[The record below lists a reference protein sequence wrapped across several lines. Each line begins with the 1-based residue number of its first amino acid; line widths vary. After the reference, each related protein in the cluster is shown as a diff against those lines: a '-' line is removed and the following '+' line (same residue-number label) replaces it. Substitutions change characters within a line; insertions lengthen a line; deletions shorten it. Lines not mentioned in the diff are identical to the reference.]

1 MFSWTGFEPIC
12 QTDVPLSGHTSYRL
26 GGPARL
32 CFTPR
37 DESDVAALLR
47 RCNDLGVSWRVL
59 GGGSNLLVRDE
70 GVSQAVIKLGG
81 ESFEATRYRDGVLKA
96 GAAVE
101 MLALVKHAARM
112 GWAGLERLA
121 GIPGTVG
128 GAVRMNAGGRYGCVA
143 ELVRDVTIVTRAGEI
158 VTRTAAQL
166 DFGYRKAELEGGIVT
181 SARFNVEPSDPAAT
195 HDRYLAI
202 WNDKYAT
209 QPPLKMRSAGCV
221 FKNPPG
227 KSAGALIQQA
237 GLKGHRVGGAEI
249 SERHANFIVAGD
261 GASSNDV
268 LGLIDLAQER
278 VWGKFD
284 VELELEVEIW

>member
-37 DESDVAALLR
+37 DETELADLLC
-47 RCNDLGVSWRVL
+47 RCNDLDMSWRVL

-81 ESFEATRYRDGVLKA
+81 ASFTATEYRDGVLSA
-96 GAAVE
+96 GSAVE

-128 GAVRMNAGGRYGCVA
+128 GAVRMNAGGRHGCIA
-143 ELVRDVTIVTRAGEI
+143 ELIRDVTIVTPAGEI

-166 DFGYRKAELEGGIVT
+166 GFRYRKTELDGGIVT
-181 SARFNVEPSDPAAT
+181 SVRFNVEPSDPAAT
-195 HDRYLAI
+195 HDRYLSI

-221 FKNPPG
+221 FKNPSG

-237 GLKGHRVGGAEI
+237 GLKGHRLGGAEI
-249 SERHANFIVAGD
+249 SQRHANFIVAGD
-261 GASSNDV
+261 GASSGDV
-268 LGLIDLAQER
+268 LGLIELAQVR
-278 VWGKFD
+278 VRGEFG

>member
-12 QTDVPLSGHTSYRL
+12 QTDVPLRGHTSYRL

-37 DESDVAALLR
+37 DESDLAALLR
-47 RCNDLGVSWRVL
+47 RCNDLEVSWRVL

-70 GVSQAVIKLGG
+70 GVTEAVIKLGG
-81 ESFEATRYRDGVLKA
+81 KSFGATDYCDGVLSV
-96 GAAVE
+96 GSAVE

-112 GWAGLERLA
+112 GWCGLERLA

-143 ELVRDVTIVTRAGEI
+143 ELVRDVTIVTPAGEI
-158 VTRTAAQL
+158 VTRTAGQL
-166 DFGYRKAELEGGIVT
+166 DFRYRKTELEGGIVT
-181 SARFNVEPSDPAAT
+181 SVRFNLEPSDPAET

-209 QPPLKMRSAGCV
+209 QPPLRMRSAGCV
-221 FKNPPG
+221 FKNPSG

-237 GLKGHRVGGAEI
+237 GLKGHRLGGAEI

-261 GASSNDV
+261 GASSSDV
-268 LGLIDLAQER
+268 LGLIELARER
-278 VWGKFD
+278 VRGEFD
-284 VELELEVEIW
+284 VELALEVEIW